1 MRLSYPAGGNAKLY
15 IHSEKQFG
23 NLFKKPHGYKQSSI
37 CDPRHL
43 SHRNEDSCWH
53 KNLLRDVYRCLIHN
67 SQKLETIQCPLIGEW
82 INKLQYIH
90 TME

>member
-1 MRLSYPAGGNAKLY
+1 MTKINNNDNNNCWQGGEETRLSYPAGGNAKLY

-43 SHRNEDSCWH
+43 SHRNEDSC
-53 KNLLRDVYRCLIHN
+53 
-67 SQKLETIQCPLIGEW
+67 
-82 INKLQYIH
+82 
-90 TME
+90 